1 MRKASL
7 INRLRSHSK
16 GFILPHCKMHL
27 NFHAKIS
34 ISIYYVYLFSQFFM
48 KYVLF
53 YEKACNL
60 VRWLKIFQLL
70 LLEDIITPFSYSL
83 CATGHYCPLV
93 KYRLIIDSWPK
104 DTRHTAQ
111 RPDATRTKQLISDH
125 NSYTKWTFSYET
137 PFKYEQSRT
146 FLPKKTSIPS
156 SQPSTGTGLWKWVKN

>member
-1 MRKASL
+1 MTCE
-7 INRLRSHSK
+7 RLLLSIDYSHTQKVSFYHIVRCIWIFTPK
-16 GFILPHCKMHL
+16 SATTI
-27 NFHAKIS
+27 
-34 ISIYYVYLFSQFFM
+34 YLFSQFFM

-156 SQPSTGTGLWKWVKN
+156 SQP

>member
-1 MRKASL
+1 
-7 INRLRSHSK
+7 
-16 GFILPHCKMHL
+16 
-27 NFHAKIS
+27 
-34 ISIYYVYLFSQFFM
+34 M

-60 VRWLKIFQLL
+60 VRWLKIFQLV
-70 LLEDIITPFSYSL
+70 LLEDIITPFSYSSL

-137 PFKYEQSRT
+137 PFKYEQNVPSQEDKYT
-146 FLPKKTSIPS
+146 KLSTITTS
-156 SQPSTGTGLWKWVKN
+156 LWKWVKSWTRLTRILDYTVSQIISKSLIFTTNRATTVK

>member
-1 MRKASL
+1 MTCE
-7 INRLRSHSK
+7 RLLLSIDYSHTQKVSFYNK
-16 GFILPHCKMHL
+16 VRCIWIFTPKSATTI
-27 NFHAKIS
+27 
-34 ISIYYVYLFSQFFM
+34 YLFSQFFM